1 MQIEEKIRRVLVFVL
16 EIAAMIL
23 LYAVLN
29 STGIYKYI
37 ILSVVCLFILVV
49 NYRKVHQ
56 VLSDWYLMIPI
67 LLYCGIGGILSI
79 CGGTL
84 TLWTIKTM
92 GFWLLPPIVSFLLCT
107 VYEDNQKHMIDVQF
121 YGCCLAYVFPI
132 LEWFLFGGGM
142 SESTFAFPLG
152 LFILYYA
159 WQHRWIHMMIAAFF
173 MYFADKRIATLAVI
187 ACAFMMIFMKLA
199 KYSKKWVK
207 ALWGMVTAAG
217 CLYIY
222 SICSGL
228 FEWFCIRL
236 GIDTSHRLD
245 VYPQIAAQI
254 PDNYFLGKGL
264 GTVNEMLP
272 QILEPGLID
281 WFENPHNDL
290 LKIFVELG
298 GIGLVIFLLSYLAV
312 FKIAEKRITQR
323 ALSQLFVIFAYFV
336 LLMTTDNVSVY
347 ILFLVPM
354 HSICLALA
362 GEKKEIEHENY
373 AK

>member
-67 LLYCGIGGILSI
+67 LLYCGIGGILSL

-121 YGCCLAYVFPI
+121 YGCCLAYVLPI

-142 SESTFAFPLG
+142 SESAFAFPLG

-173 MYFADKRIATLAVI
+173 MYFADKRIAILAVI
-187 ACAFMMIFMKLA
+187 ACTFMMIFMKLA

-354 HSICLALA
+354 HSICFALA
-362 GEKKEIEHENY
+362 GEEQEKEKLDHE
-373 AK
+373 